1 MSLTVTLTDM
11 TVVGNKR
18 LHTFKLA
25 FDSSYPTGGESL
37 TAANLGL
44 STVDF
49 ILIEPASGYLFEY
62 DHTNSKVIARYPLAS
77 HTHTENTAATYTQN
91 ATTAAS
97 TASAGSQVS
106 NGTDLSALTDVRG
119 FALGS

>member
-25 FDSSYPTGGESL
+25 FDTSYPTGGESL
-37 TAANLGL
+37 TAADLGL
-44 STVDF
+44 SSLDF
-49 ILIEPASGYLFEY
+49 ILVEPASGCLFEY
-62 DHTNSKVIARYPLAS
+62 DHTNSKLIATYTSAS

-97 TASAGSQVS
+97 TAAAGSEVP
-106 NGTDLSALTDVRG
+106 NTTDLSSLTDVRG